1 MTVHAWIET
10 NRGGDAVEVT
20 THGMLGALDTTIV
33 PRAQLMLHSQSDDYY
48 MFKIM
53 FKIKPDASMFMLV
66 AKDGIIRDFAQ
77 LEQGARDVR

>member
-53 FKIKPDASMFMLV
+53 FKMCLRRNLIVHVHDC
-66 AKDGIIRDFAQ
+66 
-77 LEQGARDVR
+77 QG